1 MDPNTGSL
9 PELDAIYQ
17 ECKDELDNFNMKV
30 IEVLD
35 EQIADYIED
44 ARNQKNIVATDFANV
59 LETTLFKI
67 HEGLSDL
74 SDEELDLI
82 NMAIMT
88 ERDNMETDVASWFSD
103 FMNAATTISSVL
115 SSDLTGKASTFDLD
129 IDTTLKNWLAD
140 LNEDLTALVA
150 SKKMNEESLAGA
162 QTGEM
167 TAWLEN
173 HVEDL
178 ENALVEVCE
187 QEHAYN
193 YNPPGFFVDST
204 VADLA
209 VFKKLSE
216 KFELMVVQLV
226 GTFSTF
232 VDKVNNKMAV
242 LKE

>member
-1 MDPNTGSL
+1 MG
-9 PELDAIYQ
+9 
-17 ECKDELDNFNMKV
+17 
-30 IEVLD
+30 
-35 EQIADYIED
+35 
-44 ARNQKNIVATDFANV
+44 
-59 LETTLFKI
+59 
-67 HEGLSDL
+67 
-74 SDEELDLI
+74 
-82 NMAIMT
+82 
-88 ERDNMETDVASWFSD
+88 
-103 FMNAATTISSVL
+103 
-115 SSDLTGKASTFDLD
+115 DLTGKASAFDTD

-150 SKKMNEESLAGA
+150 SKKMNEESLADA
-162 QTGEM
+162 QTDEM

-178 ENALVEVCE
+178 ENALVDVCE

>member
-1 MDPNTGSL
+1 MG
-9 PELDAIYQ
+9 
-17 ECKDELDNFNMKV
+17 
-30 IEVLD
+30 
-35 EQIADYIED
+35 
-44 ARNQKNIVATDFANV
+44 
-59 LETTLFKI
+59 
-67 HEGLSDL
+67 
-74 SDEELDLI
+74 
-82 NMAIMT
+82 
-88 ERDNMETDVASWFSD
+88 
-103 FMNAATTISSVL
+103 
-115 SSDLTGKASTFDLD
+115 DLTGKASAFDTD

-150 SKKMNEESLAGA
+150 SKKMNEESLADA
-162 QTGEM
+162 QTDEM

-178 ENALVEVCE
+178 ESALVDVCE

>member
-1 MDPNTGSL
+1 MG
-9 PELDAIYQ
+9 
-17 ECKDELDNFNMKV
+17 
-30 IEVLD
+30 
-35 EQIADYIED
+35 
-44 ARNQKNIVATDFANV
+44 
-59 LETTLFKI
+59 
-67 HEGLSDL
+67 
-74 SDEELDLI
+74 
-82 NMAIMT
+82 
-88 ERDNMETDVASWFSD
+88 
-103 FMNAATTISSVL
+103 
-115 SSDLTGKASTFDLD
+115 DLTGKASTFDTD

-150 SKKMNEESLAGA
+150 SKKMNEESLADA
-162 QTGEM
+162 QTDEM

-178 ENALVEVCE
+178 ENALVDVCE

-232 VDKVNNKMAV
+232 VGKVNNKMAV

>member
-1 MDPNTGSL
+1 MG
-9 PELDAIYQ
+9 
-17 ECKDELDNFNMKV
+17 
-30 IEVLD
+30 
-35 EQIADYIED
+35 
-44 ARNQKNIVATDFANV
+44 
-59 LETTLFKI
+59 
-67 HEGLSDL
+67 
-74 SDEELDLI
+74 
-82 NMAIMT
+82 
-88 ERDNMETDVASWFSD
+88 
-103 FMNAATTISSVL
+103 
-115 SSDLTGKASTFDLD
+115 DLTGKASTFDTD

-150 SKKMNEESLAGA
+150 SKKMNEESLADA
-162 QTGEM
+162 QTDEM

-178 ENALVEVCE
+178 ENALVDVCE